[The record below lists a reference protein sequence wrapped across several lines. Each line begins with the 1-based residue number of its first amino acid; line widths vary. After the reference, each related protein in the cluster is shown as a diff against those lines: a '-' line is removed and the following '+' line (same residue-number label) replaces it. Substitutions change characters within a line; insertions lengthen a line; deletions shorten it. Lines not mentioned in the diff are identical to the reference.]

1 VQVSHATV
9 YATPH
14 DIRKATRYGGG
25 PIGALRAYQSF
36 HPDAAIYDVTY
47 RGRTVWMT
55 SKQRAIWHEVNKYW
69 LRGKRDTLERIARL
83 CGCSRATVSRFL
95 RRLDQWRFIDLI
107 TFRGHGGGVYVFTR
121 RANERPRVWTKAERF
136 AARARLAIMYRRH
149 QMQQA
154 LEPMLARYRDKRTT
168 APASPLQY
176 TFTGEPDLIGNTGAT
191 LRSTYGT
198 RSRHR

>member
-1 VQVSHATV
+1 MGELYIPPPIYH
-9 YATPH
+9 
-14 DIRKATRYGGG
+14 GG
-25 PIGALRAYQSF
+25 PITALRAYQHW
-36 HPDAAIYDVTY
+36 HPNAAIYDVTY

-95 RRLDQWRFIDLI
+95 CRLDQWRFIDLI

-121 RANERPRVWTKAERF
+121 HANERPRMWTKAERF
-136 AARARLAIMYRRH
+136 AARVKLAVMYRRH
-149 QMQQA
+149 QAQQA

-168 APASPLQY
+168 APISLQY
-176 TFTGEPDLIGNTGAT
+176 AFTGEPDLIGNTGAT

-198 RSRHR
+198 RSRQR